1 MRKSI
6 DTYIQSIARGDEQV
20 IRENYMTVADYIIND
35 AEYCTGYYEY
45 FDDDE
50 LDETGEPSEAQIEEL
65 IGINDSPSVERLRT
79 PWLHPRLGS
88 SSHRLLPVVLFGRLL

>member
-6 DTYIQSIARGDEQV
+6 DTYVKAIAHDNEKV

-35 AEYCTGYYEY
+35 AENGTGYDEY

-50 LDETGEPSEAQIEEL
+50 LD
-65 IGINDSPSVERLRT
+65 
-79 PWLHPRLGS
+79 
-88 SSHRLLPVVLFGRLL
+88 

>member
-6 DTYIQSIARGDEQV
+6 DTYIEAIAHDNEQE

-35 AEYCTGYYEY
+35 AESCTGYYEY

-50 LDETGEPSEAQIEEL
+50 FDETGEPTDAQIDEL
-65 IGINDSPSVERLRT
+65 FQST
-79 PWLHPRLGS
+79 HPRRV
-88 SSHRLLPVVLFGRLL
+88 RL